1 MADVWKEN
9 LLENLELGKAEFR
22 SAGKFLLESR
32 KKFRERDK
40 ESVKVAKLRKIE
52 QRRRT
57 IEEFV

>member
-1 MADVWKEN
+1 

-32 KKFRERDK
+32 KKFREGDK